1 MKSFLYAIALL
12 VIVACQKKEPQPVYN
27 PAPKIEQEQTV
38 HTDTAYEYEKR
49 TGTSGHY
56 EYTYEVF
63 GTDANGNKVTGVI
76 EIEGR
81 NGTGVLED
89 ANQKPHKIEVEWV
102 GYGLLNATDENG
114 NEYELTVTE

>member
-1 MKSFLYAIALL
+1 MKSFLCAITLL
-12 VIVACQKKEPQPVYN
+12 VIVGCQKKEPNSVYSPV
-27 PAPKIEQEQTV
+27 PKMEQEQTV

-63 GTDANGNKVTGVI
+63 GEDANGNKVTGII

-81 NGTGVLED
+81 TGTGILED
-89 ANQKPHKIEVEWV
+89 ANQKSHKITVEWV
-102 GYGLLNATDENG
+102 GYGLLKATDKKG

>member
-81 NGTGVLED
+81 TGTGVLED

-114 NEYELTVTE
+114 NEYELKVTE